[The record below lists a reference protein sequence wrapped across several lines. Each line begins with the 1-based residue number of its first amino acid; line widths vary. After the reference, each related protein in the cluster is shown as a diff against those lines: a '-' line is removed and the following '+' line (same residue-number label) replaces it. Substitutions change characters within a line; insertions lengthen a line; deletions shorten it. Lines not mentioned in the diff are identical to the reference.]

1 LLVLGLDVVAGLR
14 VPSES
19 DRVMGDIQQ
28 TLKRMNFAYCDGLYD
43 WQSQLLIRKNKNRE
57 TIGSSS
63 AQGVSFRAFTNN
75 GWVYSDSNKTDLPTI
90 RKLVQSMRRR
100 ESGSQAKSALLLPE
114 PTSLDVRIPVA
125 KDTGEVGIEDKL
137 QRIRELYS
145 LAKGM
150 DSRVHDVELGYT
162 EVELERALVSSRG
175 TFARQH
181 IPRTRIFLQVIV
193 KENDVTDYDMLS
205 TGGTMGYEVVENI
218 TEDMVKETVEGA
230 LVQLKAE
237 SPPTGQQVVV
247 IDPGT
252 VGTVCHES
260 FGHGLEAD
268 QAIRGR
274 SYLKDLL
281 GKKVASDIVT
291 IYDASSLE
299 YAWGSYKFD
308 DDGVPAKKNT
318 LVEKG
323 VLVSFLHDVETS
335 AAMNG
340 QLTASS
346 RTQDAQRRR
355 FIRMS
360 NTYAEPGDWSIDEII
375 KETKKGVLMARWQYG
390 IEDPLGGGMQ
400 VSANKG
406 FLIEN
411 GEKTK
416 PLKSLT
422 LTGRVLEVL
431 GSVDAV
437 SKEGFAVE
445 PGTCG
450 KGSED
455 FVPVG
460 AGGTWWRTKAV
471 IA

>member
-1 LLVLGLDVVAGLR
+1 VVDLSGL
-14 VPSES
+14 SES

-28 TLKRMNFAYCDGLYD
+28 TLKRISLPYSDGLYD
-43 WQSQLLIRKNKNRE
+43 WQSQLLIRKNKDRE

-63 AQGVSFRAFTNN
+63 IQGVSVRAFTDN
-75 GWVYSDSNKTDLPTI
+75 GWVYSESNKADLPTI
-90 RKLVQSMRRR
+90 RKLAQSLNSKRPSSKTR
-100 ESGSQAKSALLLPE
+100 LFLPE
-114 PTSLDVRIPVA
+114 PIKLDVKTPVA
-125 KDTGEVGIEDKL
+125 MDAGEVALEDKL

-150 DSRVHDVELGYT
+150 DSRVLDVEVYYSEIG
-162 EVELERALVSSRG
+162 LERALVSSHG
-175 TFARQH
+175 TFARQR
-181 IPRTRIFLQVIV
+181 IPRTRISMQVIV
-193 KENDVTDYDMLS
+193 KENDVTDYDIVS
-205 TGGTMGYEVVENI
+205 SGGTMGYEVVENL
-218 TEDMVKETVEGA
+218 TEEMVKETVEGA
-230 LVQLKAE
+230 LIQLKAVT
-237 SPPTGQQVVV
+237 PPAGPQNVI

-274 SYLKDLL
+274 SYLKYLL

-291 IYDASSLE
+291 IYEDSSLKQG
-299 YAWGSYKFD
+299 WGSYQFD
-308 DDGVPAKKNT
+308 DDGAPAKKNT

-323 VLVSFLHDVETS
+323 MLVSFLHDVETS
-335 AAMNG
+335 AAMNA

-346 RTQDAQRRR
+346 RTQNALRRR

-360 NTYAEPGDWSIDEII
+360 NTYSKPGDWSVDEII
-375 KETKKGVLMARWQYG
+375 KETKNGVIMMRWQYG

-400 VSANKG
+400 VTSKKG

-416 PLKSLT
+416 PLKSVT

-431 GSVDAV
+431 GNVDAV
-437 SKEGFAVE
+437 SKEGFFVD

-450 KGSED
+450 KGTED
-455 FVPVG
+455 YVPVG

>member
-1 LLVLGLDVVAGLR
+1 
-14 VPSES
+14 
-19 DRVMGDIQQ
+19 MGDIQQ
-28 TLKRMNFAYCDGLYD
+28 TLKRINLPYSDGLYD
-43 WQSQLLIRKNKNRE
+43 WQSDLLIRKNKDRE
-57 TIGSSS
+57 TISSRS
-63 AQGVSFRAFTNN
+63 TKGLSFRAFTDN

-90 RKLVQSMRRR
+90 RKLAQSFNR
-100 ESGSQAKSALLLPE
+100 ERSDTKAKNRLSLPE
-114 PTSLDVRIPVA
+114 PIKLDEKTPLV
-125 KDTGEVGIEDKL
+125 KDPGEIALEDKL
-137 QRIRELYS
+137 QRIRELYN

-150 DSRVHDVELGYT
+150 DSAVLDVQVYYAET
-162 EVELERALVSSRG
+162 VLERALVSSHG
-175 TFARQH
+175 TFARQR
-181 IPRTRIFLQVIV
+181 IPRTRIMMQVIV

-205 TGGTMGYEVVENI
+205 SGGTMGYEVVENL
-218 TEDMVKETVEGA
+218 TEQMVKETVQGA
-230 LVQLKAE
+230 LLQLKAVT
-237 SPPTGQQVVV
+237 PPTGPQNVI

-291 IYDASSLE
+291 IYEDSTLKQG
-299 YAWGSYKFD
+299 WGSYHFD
-308 DDGVPAKKNT
+308 DDGAPARKNT

-323 VLVSFLHDVETS
+323 MLVSFLHDIETS
-335 AAMNG
+335 AAMNA

-346 RTQDAQRRR
+346 RTQNALRRR

-360 NTYAEPGDWSIDEII
+360 NTYSKPGDWAIDEIV
-375 KETKKGVLMARWQYG
+375 KDTKNGVMMMRWQYG

-400 VSANKG
+400 VTAKKG

-411 GEKTK
+411 GTKTK
-416 PLKSLT
+416 PLKSIT

-437 SKEGFAVE
+437 SKEGFTVD

-460 AGGTWWRTKAV
+460 GGGTWWRTKAV

>member
-1 LLVLGLDVVAGLR
+1 VVDLSDLG
-14 VPSES
+14 ES

-28 TLKRMNFAYCDGLYD
+28 TLKRITLPYSDGLYD
-43 WQSQLLIRKNKNRE
+43 WQSQLLIRKNKDRE
-57 TIGSSS
+57 TIGSSTI
-63 AQGVSFRAFTNN
+63 QGISFRAFTDD
-75 GWVYSDSNKTDLPTI
+75 GWVYSESNKADLQTI
-90 RKLVQSMRRR
+90 RKLAQSLEVHRK
-100 ESGSQAKSALLLPE
+100 GSRSKAKTRLLLPE
-114 PTSLDVRIPVA
+114 PIKFDVKTPVA
-125 KDTGEVGIEDKL
+125 KDTGEVALEDKL

-145 LAKGM
+145 LAKEM
-150 DSRVHDVELGYT
+150 DSRVLDVQVYYSEIG
-162 EVELERALVSSRG
+162 LERALVSSHG
-175 TFARQH
+175 TFARQR
-181 IPRTRIFLQVIV
+181 IPRTRISMQVIV
-193 KENDVTDYDMLS
+193 KENDVTDYDIVS
-205 TGGTMGYEVVENI
+205 TGGTMGYEVVENL
-218 TEDMVKETVEGA
+218 TEEMVKETVEGA
-230 LVQLKAE
+230 LGQLKAVA
-237 SPPTGQQVVV
+237 PPTGPQNVI

-291 IYDASSLE
+291 IYEDSSLKQG
-299 YAWGSYKFD
+299 WGSYQFD

-323 VLVSFLHDVETS
+323 ILVSFLHDVETS
-335 AAMNG
+335 AAMNA
-340 QLTASS
+340 QLTANS
-346 RTQDAQRRR
+346 RTQNALRRR

-360 NTYAEPGDWSIDEII
+360 NTYSKPGDWSIDEII
-375 KETKKGVLMARWQYG
+375 KETKNGVMMMRWQYG

-400 VSANKG
+400 VAANKG

-416 PLKSLT
+416 PLKSIT

-431 GSVDAV
+431 GNVDAV
-437 SKEGFAVE
+437 SKEGFTVE

-450 KGSED
+450 KGPED

-460 AGGTWWRTKAV
+460 SGGTWWRTKAV